1 VSADARD
8 VDGVLDQIVKAYDIR
23 GLVEPQLDGHVVEA
37 LGAAIADELVDPGGA
52 LIVGRDMRPS
62 SPRLAEQLIHGVRSR
77 GVDVI
82 DIGLASTDQVTFAS
96 GELDAASVM
105 ITASHN
111 PAAFNGMKLTRAGAV
126 PVSLDTGLSAIRVRA
141 AAILRGAPAT
151 AAARHGTL
159 EQRDLTAAFVTHVRS
174 FADVTGSRPARVAV
188 DAGNGMAGHL
198 WPKVSDGLAID
209 TTPLYFELDGTF
221 PNHPANPLEAANLVD
236 LQRVV
241 RDRGLDLG
249 LAFDGDADRV
259 FAVDEQARAVSS
271 SAIGALIAERLLAR
285 EPGATVLYNVICSHV
300 VPETIEAAGG
310 VAVRT
315 RVGHSL
321 IKAEMARTNA
331 VFAVEH
337 SGHFYFRDNHR
348 ADSGM
353 IAALVLLEAVAQ
365 EGRALSAV
373 LAPYDRYVG
382 SGEHSLRVDDVDA
395 VLDRVRGA
403 FASRASMDTLD
414 GLSVELP
421 DGSWFNLRASNTE
434 PLLRCNVEAADER
447 AMVRLRDEVLALLA
461 DT

>member
-1 VSADARD
+1 MTVDPRPTDD
-8 VDGVLDQIVKAYDIR
+8 VLTRIVKAYDIR
-23 GLVEPQLDGHVVEA
+23 GLVDTELGAPVVEA
-37 LGAAIADELVDPGGA
+37 LGAAIADELVEPGGA

-62 SPRLAEQLIHGVRSR
+62 SPRIAAQLSDAARAR

-111 PAAFNGMKLTRAGAV
+111 PASFNGIKLTRAGAV
-126 PVSLDTGLSAIRVRA
+126 PVSLDTGLSAVRERA
-141 AAILRGAPAT
+141 AARLRGAPVQDT
-151 AAARHGTL
+151 ARRGTF
-159 EQRDLTAAFVTHVRS
+159 EQRDLTTSFVAHVRS
-174 FADVTGSRPARVAV
+174 FADVTGPRAARVAV

-198 WPKVSDGLAID
+198 WPRVADGLSIE

-221 PNHPANPLEAANLVD
+221 PNHPANPLVAANLVD

-241 RDRGLDLG
+241 REQQLDLG

-259 FAVDEQARAVSS
+259 FAVDERARAVSS
-271 SAIGALIAERLLAR
+271 SVIGALIAERLLAR
-285 EPGATVLYNVICSHV
+285 EPGASVLYNVICSRV

-310 VAVRT
+310 VAIRT

-331 VFAVEH
+331 IFAVEH

-353 IAALVLLEAVAQ
+353 IAALVLLEAVAGAGQ
-365 EGRALSAV
+365 PLSTV

-382 SGEHSLRVDDVDA
+382 SGEHSLRVDDVPA
-395 VLDRVRGA
+395 VLDRVERA
-403 FASRASMDTLD
+403 FAGRGSIDTMD
-414 GLSVELP
+414 GLSVVLTG
-421 DGSWFNLRASNTE
+421 GSWFNLRASNTE
-434 PLLRCNVEAADER
+434 PMLRCNVEAADER
-447 AMVRLRDEVLALLA
+447 TMVDLRDEVLALLA
-461 DT
+461 D